1 MLVQLHIE
9 NFALIERIVVEFG
22 PGLNILT
29 GETGAGK
36 SMIVGALGLILGQR
50 AQSDMVLA
58 DDKPLLVE
66 ALFDLSD
73 HTHLHPLLDRFG
85 LTTDDTSL
93 LLKRVIT
100 KSGSRCY
107 INANLATLGMLQ
119 DLGQH
124 LVDILG
130 QHQHQTLVRREHQLT
145 LLDAFG
151 KLGEDVAALR
161 LAYQRYQE
169 LTQELHHLQQEEQQR
184 LQRQD
189 LIRFQADEID
199 QAQLHPDEEEQLA
212 EERHLLLN
220 AEKLYEL
227 SQGTYA
233 LLYQNEQSLLE
244 TLANILEHLS
254 QLAALDTR
262 QGALHD
268 EAQGAYY
275 SLEEVAQQLRAYSER
290 IEIDP
295 QRLQAIEDRLAT
307 LARLKRKYGTS
318 IAAVLD
324 YRTQLAQ
331 EEQTWARRE
340 DRLEEI
346 NTALE
351 ALRQSL
357 KSQAITLSDKRRQTA
372 QRLEQEVQQELQDL
386 NMSGTVFH
394 IACTLRHDPQGDMTV
409 GTESVTLTADGID
422 EVEYLFAPNPG
433 QPLRPLARIASGGEL
448 SRVMLALKSIL
459 AREDHIP
466 TLILDEVDT
475 GIGGHTAKIVGEK
488 LRRVARSHQTFCITH
503 LPQIAS
509 HGDHHYR
516 VEKYAS
522 ATQTTVQ
529 VHPLSFTERIEEI
542 ARMSGGTTITATTRK
557 HAEEML
563 TRRP

>member
-1 MLVQLHIE
+1 
-9 NFALIERIVVEFG
+9 
-22 PGLNILT
+22 
-29 GETGAGK
+29 
-36 SMIVGALGLILGQR
+36 
-50 AQSDMVLA
+50 
-58 DDKPLLVE
+58 
-66 ALFDLSD
+66 
-73 HTHLHPLLDRFG
+73 
-85 LTTDDTSL
+85 
-93 LLKRVIT
+93 
-100 KSGSRCY
+100 
-107 INANLATLGMLQ
+107 
-119 DLGQH
+119 
-124 LVDILG
+124 
-130 QHQHQTLVRREHQLT
+130 LVRREHQLT

-199 QAQLHPDEEEQLA
+199 QAQLYPDEEEQLA

-233 LLYQNEQSLLE
+233 LLYQDEQSLLE

-262 QGALHD
+262 QGVLHD

-346 NTALE
+346 STELE